1 MRLKA
6 DTLDSIHSK
15 NNGDPTACLISMA
28 TEWLKRNYNVGK
40 FGQPTWQMLV
50 KAVGSRA
57 GGGNNGLA
65 EKIAKSHKAGG
76 MCSKYIHV
84 HTV

>member
-1 MRLKA
+1 M
-6 DTLDSIHSK
+6 
-15 NNGDPTACLISMA
+15 
-28 TEWLKRNYNVGK
+28 GK

-57 GGGNNGLA
+57 GGGNNALA
-65 EKIAKSHKAGG
+65 GEIAKSHKAGG